1 VLRES
6 FRQSVLNEASK
17 KASTFN
23 SEKNKASPNIQEATR
38 RTKDEAGSYWTR
50 KIYIKAPNIHCSNCV

>member
-1 VLRES
+1 
-6 FRQSVLNEASK
+6 VLNEASK

-23 SEKNKASPNIQEATR
+23 SEKKKASPNIQEATR

-50 KIYIKAPNIHCSNCV
+50 KMN